1 MLLDGGGWGE
11 YWGLQYERVVGE
23 LAHTVINIWESHDI
37 KSFTNFRRKK
47 GSSLSTLINDH
58 TNSSYLYIGHVKT
71 YRNI

>member
-37 KSFTNFRRKK
+37 ESFTNFRRKK
-47 GSSLSTLINDH
+47 GSSLSTLKLMI
-58 TNSSYLYIGHVKT
+58 TQTQAIYT
-71 YRNI
+71 